1 MVKPHG
7 LLHGKYT
14 FRRYRKQRKAG
25 SVTSERQ
32 KAANQA
38 NALHSTG
45 PKSPEGKAAIRFNA
59 FRHGLLAQDAVLPG
73 EDPDAFEDL
82 WNRVRANL
90 SPVGPIEEFLVDRVV
105 NAMWRLQRLARAET
119 ALFHSRVQELKA
131 DLLAIEVR
139 SYERTI
145 TDHLHFSP
153 DITDKAAH
161 AEAREAARRAG
172 YERNRDEVLLGRA
185 LDADAKDGDTFGKL
199 IRYERSLERSLF
211 RTLDRF
217 ANYRINAEIVRH
229 PRFRTPLRS
238 TQTIP
243 YNKLAANGGAPAEC
257 SQSPLPF

>member
-1 MVKPHG
+1 VI
-7 LLHGKYT
+7 
-14 FRRYRKQRKAG
+14 RRLSHRRATPRSSGRPPGERSARSFDDATVELSNYPSRKLQ
-25 SVTSERQ
+25 
-32 KAANQA
+32 
-38 NALHSTG
+38 
-45 PKSPEGKAAIRFNA
+45 FYA
-59 FRHGLLAQDAVLPG
+59 FRHGLLARDAVLPG

-161 AEAREAARRAG
+161 SEAREAARRAG

-211 RTLDRF
+211 RTLDELRQLQDKRRNRPSSPISDAVTLD
-217 ANYRINAEIVRH
+217 AND
-229 PRFRTPLRS
+229 TL
-238 TQTIP
+238 
-243 YNKLAANGGAPAEC
+243 
-257 SQSPLPF
+257 

>member
-82 WNRVRANL
+82 WNGVRTNL

-119 ALFHSRVQELKA
+119 ALFHSRVQGLKA
-131 DLLAIEVR
+131 DLLGIEVR
-139 SYERTI
+139 SYEKTI
-145 TDHLHFSP
+145 TDHLHFP
-153 DITDKAAH
+153 LDITDKAAH

-211 RTLDRF
+211 RTLDELRQLQDKRRNRPSSPISDAVTLD
-217 ANYRINAEIVRH
+217 AND
-229 PRFRTPLRS
+229 TL
-238 TQTIP
+238 
-243 YNKLAANGGAPAEC
+243 
-257 SQSPLPF
+257 